1 MPRRLIPLLLAAC
14 LLPSLGRAACP
25 GPAFRQFDFW
35 IGDWNVSDAGGKL
48 IGRDR
53 VERRYGGC
61 ALEEHWT
68 SVDGGTGASLSIYD
82 VSRKLWHQT
91 WVDSTGTLVV
101 LEGGYKDGRMEMT
114 GVMTGADGKR
124 VQDRMTWTP
133 LDGKIHQHWETTSDG
148 GKTWDTVFDAVYTK
162 VR

>member
-14 LLPSLGRAACP
+14 LLPALGRAACP
-25 GPAFRQFDFW
+25 GPVFRQFDFW

-82 VSRKLWHQT
+82 LSRKLWHQT

-101 LEGGYKDGRMEMT
+101 LEGGFKDGRMEMT

-133 LDGKIHQHWETTSDG
+133 RDGKVRQHWETSSDG
-148 GKTWDTVFDAVYTK
+148 GKTWETVFDAVYTK
-162 VR
+162 AQ